1 MSQQTEDQLF
11 PIRNTKTYEKKKLNP
26 STLLSFAHIQRKITI
41 YKACLLCLKALN
53 LNTESVSAGLSLS
66 LFSTAKQDVSQML
79 AIVQSSVHRALC

>member
-11 PIRNTKTYEKKKLNP
+11 PIRITKTYEKKKTEP
-26 STLLSFAHIQRKITI
+26 IHPA
-41 YKACLLCLKALN
+41 LLCTHTKKNNNIQSMFVVFKN